1 MGVFEDLEAERLE
14 VEVLRDVTD
23 QDAAAINRLLAQL
36 SRSAPPLD
44 AEAVRRVATW
54 KGNSLLAVRAGG
66 EIIGILTLVTF
77 LIPTGLRAWI
87 EDVVVDES
95 ARGQGVGAALTLE
108 AIRLARAAGVRTID
122 LTTRPSR
129 EAAGRLY
136 ERLGFQLRDSRV
148 YRLAD
153 LTGDEGRVTGGG
165 RQARTP
171 GPGRRRRIRGRA
183 RAARR
188 GTGGPGPPGRGR
200 IRAGRASACG

>member
-44 AEAVRRVATW
+44 AEAVRQVATW

-129 EAAGRLY
+129 EAAWLY

-148 YRLAD
+148 YRLAE

-165 RQARTP
+165 RRARTP
-171 GPGRRRRIRGRA
+171 GPGRRRRTRGRA

>member
-1 MGVFEDLEAERLE
+1 
-14 VEVLRDVTD
+14 VLRDVTD

-44 AEAVRRVATW
+44 AEAVRQVAAW
-54 KGNSLLAVRAGG
+54 NGNSLLAARAGG

-77 LIPTGLRAWI
+77 PIPTGLRAWI

-108 AIRLARAAGVRTID
+108 AIRLARAAGARTID

-136 ERLGFQLRDSRV
+136 ERLGFRLRDSRV
-148 YRLAD
+148 YRLAE

-165 RQARTP
+165 RRARTP

-188 GTGGPGPPGRGR
+188 RPGGPGPPGRGR

>member
-1 MGVFEDLEAERLE
+1 M
-14 VEVLRDVTD
+14 LRDVTN
-23 QDAAAINRLLAQL
+23 QDAAAISRLLAQL

-44 AEAVRRVATW
+44 AEAVRQVATW

-108 AIRLARAAGVRTID
+108 AIRLARAAGVRTVD

-129 EAAGRLY
+129 EAAGLY

-148 YRLAD
+148 YRLAESA
-153 LTGDEGRVTGGG
+153 GDDDGSS
-165 RQARTP
+165 QP
-171 GPGRRRRIRGRA
+171 
-183 RAARR
+183 
-188 GTGGPGPPGRGR
+188 
-200 IRAGRASACG
+200 